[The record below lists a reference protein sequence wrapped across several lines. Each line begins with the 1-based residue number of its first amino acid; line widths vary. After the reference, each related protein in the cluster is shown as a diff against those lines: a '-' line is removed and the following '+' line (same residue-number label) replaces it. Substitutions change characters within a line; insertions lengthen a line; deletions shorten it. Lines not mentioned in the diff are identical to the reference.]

1 MTSSTGLVG
10 DCARARGLVALG
22 RGWEKGLGLGEI
34 RGPAL
39 VPVLSMG
46 SSETGA
52 MQQRG
57 FIVSDRE
64 IQIGSSPL
72 VTKETMT

>member
-1 MTSSTGLVG
+1 M
-10 DCARARGLVALG
+10 ALG
-22 RGWEKGLGLGEI
+22 RGWERGLGLGEI

-72 VTKETMT
+72 VAKERTETMT